1 MDALPTGGG
10 AGILFP
16 RAWDGHGDDLPTR
29 GGVGVASHGS
39 GTGMGMPCLQGEVW
53 RRHIH
58 AAEKGGRLRQGH
70 AYTTAAQRILQQHYG
85 VERFSSGAVLNL
97 SLAGDTRCSN

>member
-1 MDALPTGGG
+1 MPCPTLGGVGVAFPRSWDGHGDALPTGG
-10 AGILFP
+10 
-16 RAWDGHGDDLPTR
+16 
-29 GGVGVASHGS
+29 
-39 GTGMGMPCLQGEVW
+39 VW